1 MHDLDQQIQSIF
13 DHAAQ
18 LDEKALAKL
27 YDFDLDST
35 TINDLRRDLLAA
47 LESANEDCR
56 TEPIVVGANA
66 DYEIDA
72 YQGYRALA
80 QCKPSAF
87 KFAVLIEFKR

>member
-1 MHDLDQQIQSIF
+1 MLELDKQIQSVF

-35 TINDLRRDLLAA
+35 TINELRRDLLAA
-47 LESANEDCR
+47 LESANEESR

-66 DYEIDA
+66 DYEIQA

-80 QCKPSAF
+80 QCKPGAF
-87 KFAVLIEFKR
+87 KFAILIEFKR

>member
-1 MHDLDQQIQSIF
+1 MNVLDNQIQSIF

-47 LESANEDCR
+47 LESANEENR
-56 TEPIVVGANA
+56 TEPFVVGANA
-66 DYEIDA
+66 DYEIQA
-72 YQGYRALA
+72 FQGYPALA
-80 QCKPSAF
+80 QCKPGML